1 MIKYILPAA
10 VATLLMCSSASA
22 APAGSAA
29 GLTHIDT
36 KGVTEAQAHRKGD
49 ARPRRHTKRRYVPG
63 RRYRTAPRGYRR
75 YTTRPYDWRT
85 RGCVIVGP
93 LWFCP

>member
-1 MIKYILPAA
+1 MKYILPAA
-10 VATLLMCSSASA
+10 VATLLACSAASA
-22 APAGSAA
+22 APAVAPA
-29 GLTHIDT
+29 GLKQIDT
-36 KGVTEAQAHRKGD
+36 KGVTEAQARRKGD
-49 ARPRRHTKRRYVPG
+49 ARPRRHYKRRYVPG

-75 YTTRPYDWRT
+75 YTARPYDWRT